1 MVKTAHLAKF
11 LLELNYK
18 VHGII
23 RRTSQ
28 PNISGLNYLLG
39 DKVHEIS
46 FHYGDLTDASSLNKI
61 VRDTKPDELYN
72 LAAQSHVHVSFL
84 KPEYTANV
92 DGLGV
97 IRLLEALRDNGLGET
112 TKFYQASTSELYGKV
127 EEVPQTERTPFHPR
141 SPYGVAK
148 LYAFWAIKTYREA
161 YNMHASNGILFNHES
176 PLRGANFVTQKIIK
190 GVSDIQ
196 SGKIEC
202 ISLGNLDAVRDWGHA
217 RDYVR
222 GMHLM
227 LQQDKPDD
235 YVLASG
241 KSYSVREFVEKT
253 FNYFDRTIYWENKGI
268 NEKGFDQETGK
279 MVVRVDSEFFR
290 PSEVDQLLGDPS
302 KAMEKLGWTA
312 ATSIEELIQDMV
324 SAVIGNNL

>member
-1 MVKTAHLAKF
+1 
-11 LLELNYK
+11 
-18 VHGII
+18 
-23 RRTSQ
+23 
-28 PNISGLNYLLG
+28 
-39 DKVHEIS
+39 
-46 FHYGDLTDASSLNKI
+46 
-61 VRDTKPDELYN
+61 
-72 LAAQSHVHVSFL
+72 
-84 KPEYTANV
+84 
-92 DGLGV
+92 
-97 IRLLEALRDNGLGET
+97 
-112 TKFYQASTSELYGKV
+112 
-127 EEVPQTERTPFHPR
+127 
-141 SPYGVAK
+141 
-148 LYAFWAIKTYREA
+148 
-161 YNMHASNGILFNHES
+161 MHASNGILFNHES